1 MSEKQ
6 FVAYSFEGG
15 SDLFN
20 AMNTVRVIQEQ
31 DALESQL
38 RTISLAQRMLKDIGV
53 ALKDDTVE

>member
-53 ALKDDTVE
+53 TLKDDTVE